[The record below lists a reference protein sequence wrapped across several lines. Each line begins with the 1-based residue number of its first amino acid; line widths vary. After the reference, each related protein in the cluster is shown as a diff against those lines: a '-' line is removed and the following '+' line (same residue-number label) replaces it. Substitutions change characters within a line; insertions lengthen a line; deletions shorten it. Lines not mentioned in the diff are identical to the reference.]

1 MKKTY
6 QQPASIIVE
15 LGTNNM
21 MALSM
26 TINNDTDDAVIESPD
41 DILTKENRDVNLWN
55 KEW

>member
-6 QQPASIIVE
+6 QQPAFIIVE

-26 TINNDTDDAVIESPD
+26 TINNDTDDPVIESPD